1 MSSKKKYEP
10 IDPLAATESLG
21 FQTHRRGARKPW
33 SADEDEALISLI
45 GQMHQNTSHLDP
57 DAVKW
62 DVLAEQLSPDGL
74 RKPKDLRKRWC
85 NSLDPSLKRGR
96 WTKEEDDMLISAY
109 QKYEANWQ
117 RVAKEIPG
125 RTDDQCAKRY
135 LEVLDPKTKDRL
147 RPWSR
152 EEDLKLIRQVKLH
165 GTKWRTVCL
174 DFDGRPSL
182 TCRNRWRKIVT
193 DVVRGTAD
201 AYVEEEVRAIT
212 SGDQALAPPA
222 VKPMEKTITPTSA
235 PKDENRA
242 PPAPPLGAKPAASNI
257 DWRYSLESTSGTP
270 DEDLPH
276 QLLFDNNN
284 GGSIKNEQLVHALIS
299 YAKTHNLEITV
310 HQHIHHHY
318 SSQAPQDVGL
328 NNPSIPNLNI
338 LNQIAPLL
346 FDNLLLSPIESSSLQ
361 DTRHHE
367 LEVKRHQHF
376 NYLPPLTEVPKLNSS
391 SNSLPAL
398 SRREMRSP
406 AESVR
411 GQGHYNM
418 TNTKDKD
425 SLIPLAR
432 AVEMVSASENEQ
444 QRGKG
449 RQRLLHSDRASYKRH
464 KYEPSEEEEIEEGP
478 DFWETM
484 RNLTEVQQRQ
494 VSQEPVSAHHPLHY
508 QTGNSTPQPT
518 PQLNYP
524 VMTQAQ
530 RTYDEDEDIEVFYD
544 NKRDGTATSSDP
556 SMYDSFIH
564 GYGVIPFNPS

>member
-1 MSSKKKYEP
+1 MSMKKKYEP

-33 SADEDEALISLI
+33 TRQEDEALIHLI
-45 GQMHQNTSHLDP
+45 GQMHPDTTQLDP
-57 DAVKW
+57 ETVKW
-62 DVLAEQLSPDGL
+62 DALAEQLSPDGL

-85 NSLDPSLKRGR
+85 NSLDPSLRRGR
-96 WTKEEDDMLISAY
+96 WTKEEDDMLVNAY
-109 QKYEANWQ
+109 KTYDANWQ

-135 LEVLDPKTKDRL
+135 LEVLDPETKDRL

-174 DFDGRPSL
+174 DLKGRPSL

-212 SGDQALAPPA
+212 SNDNTLKDDRPIPKSEMDPPRPR
-222 VKPMEKTITPTSA
+222 K
-235 PKDENRA
+235 ENTV
-242 PPAPPLGAKPAASNI
+242 PPAPPLGAKPASSNI
-257 DWRYSLESTSGTP
+257 DWRYSLELTRATP
-270 DEDLPH
+270 ADPELPH
-276 QLLFDNNN
+276 RLLFDNEN
-284 GGSIKNEQLVHALIS
+284 GGAIKNEQLVQALIS
-299 YAKTHNLEITV
+299 YAKSHHLEITV

-318 SSQAPQDVGL
+318 SSQVPQDVGL
-328 NNPSIPNLNI
+328 SGLAIPNLNI
-338 LNQIAPLL
+338 LNQISPPQ
-346 FDNLLLSPIESSSLQ
+346 FDNLLLSPIGSNPV
-361 DTRHHE
+361 DTSRNYE

-391 SNSLPAL
+391 NTLPAL
-398 SRREMRSP
+398 GQREMRSP
-406 AESVR
+406 PDPTR
-411 GQGHYNM
+411 DQGLYRLLN
-418 TNTKDKD
+418 NKQKDN
-425 SLIPLAR
+425 LTPLTR
-432 AVEMVSASENEQ
+432 AVEMASAVEANDQLRTNNSLARSLQ
-444 QRGKG
+444 TDRG
-449 RQRLLHSDRASYKRH
+449 HYKRQ

-508 QTGNSTPQPT
+508 QGSSTPQPT
-518 PQLNYP
+518 PQFNYS
-524 VMTQAQ
+524 MMSQAQ
-530 RTYDEDEDIEVFYD
+530 PAYDEEEDMDMFYETR
-544 NKRDGTATSSDP
+544 RDGTATSSDP
-556 SMYDSFIH
+556 SMYDSIIQ